1 MLQANRLINIC
12 WQCLLFFL
20 HFDGDRR
27 KVSEEPDVGLGANVE
42 SVQVDLKNDKA
53 AVHKIEAPIDLV
65 EDQFTAFYVYL
76 LGDFFM

>member
-1 MLQANRLINIC
+1 MV
-12 WQCLLFFL
+12 LLPV
-20 HFDGDRR
+20 DGDTLGED
-27 KVSEEPDVGLGANVE
+27 SEPAKGNGE
-42 SVQVDLKNDKA
+42 SVLFDLKNINKD